1 MSDTKSDYSDASRHY
16 LDDIV
21 PQSPTEQERVRKAK
35 EREAKYNDEWI
46 KHSVNINDVVAKFA
60 PEAKGRKKGYKR
72 KYIGKDYIVLADMI
86 AGYLRIID
94 KKTGMF
100 VTLDGTPSKEDSE
113 THFKILKRKE
123 M

>member
-94 KKTGMF
+94 RRTGRY
-100 VTLDGTPSKEDSE
+100 TTIDGVPSDNQSL
-113 THFKILKRKE
+113 THFKIRKRKD